1 MAADLKIFAFDP
13 REYREAY
20 ETQGWLHVP
29 NGLTD
34 SFLATLSEFA
44 TASFGDHRV
53 EGAAIGG
60 RKEQALYEFQDR
72 AELEELFDAIS
83 SICDLMRPS
92 MTLSERHIK
101 AYDADAPPDPPAHK
115 DRYASQV
122 SVGFSIDITRGSRLV
137 LYPDD
142 HRELNP
148 FNISAALRANLEPE
162 ELPEAILPGAR
173 EVEIEDTA
181 GDVVIF
187 PGSSM
192 WHLRRNP
199 AGVVNLYLKFNDFDC
214 DPLGEDP
221 STPERRGATLAA
233 LDHPAPSFRVLVPT
247 LGRRFDSV
255 IRRNIRG
262 QTAEIIQL
270 DVWGQEPV
278 GITDVH
284 IKLLEAID
292 GRKSVLDILEEL
304 ARGGIDEAQATRALR
319 RLAECG
325 AVDLLDRRS

>member
-1 MAADLKIFAFDP
+1 LKIFAFDP
-13 REYREAY
+13 NEYRDAY

-34 SFLATLSEFA
+34 TFLATLREFA
-44 TASFGDHRV
+44 TAYFGDHRV

-83 SICDLMRPS
+83 SICGLTRPS

-101 AYDADAPPDPPAHK
+101 AYDADAPPDPSAHK

-122 SVGFSIDITRGSRLV
+122 SVGFSIDVPRGSRLI

-148 FNISAALRANLEPE
+148 FNISAALRSNLEPE
-162 ELPEAILPGAR
+162 ELPEVILPAAR
-173 EVEIEDTA
+173 EIEIEDTA

-192 WHLRRNP
+192 WHLRRNA

-214 DPLGEDP
+214 DPLAEDP
-221 STPERRGATLAA
+221 STPERRAATLAA
-233 LDHPAPSFRVLVPT
+233 LDQPEPSFRGLVPT

-255 IRRNIRG
+255 VRRNIRG
-262 QTAEIIQL
+262 QTAEIIQV
-270 DVWGQEPV
+270 DVWGDEPV
-278 GITDVH
+278 GIADVH
-284 IKLLEAID
+284 VKLLEVVD
-292 GRKSVLDILEEL
+292 GHKRVLDILEEL
-304 ARGGIDEAQATRALR
+304 ARDGIDEALATRAVR
-319 RLAECG
+319 RLAKCG
-325 AVDLLDRRS
+325 AVDVLAPRA

>member
-115 DRYASQV
+115 DRYASLV

-199 AGVVNLYLKFNDFDC
+199 AGVVNLYLIRLAKIRPPQNAA
-214 DPLGEDP
+214 LRL
-221 STPERRGATLAA
+221 SRHSITRRRRSGCSCPRLAA
-233 LDHPAPSFRVLVPT
+233 VLT
-247 LGRRFDSV
+247 RSY
-255 IRRNIRG
+255 
-262 QTAEIIQL
+262 AEIFEARLPRSSNWTYGDRSQL
-270 DVWGQEPV
+270 VSRMSISNFWRQSTV
-278 GITDVH
+278 AKASSISSRNWHVAAST
-284 IKLLEAID
+284 K
-292 GRKSVLDILEEL
+292 
-304 ARGGIDEAQATRALR
+304 LR
-319 RLAECG
+319 RLAHF
-325 AVDLLDRRS
+325 AASQSVAR